1 MASSLRMMMIGI
13 SWIVTMIILA
23 FLTYLGAVFQKT
35 INNFLMTWDINPI
48 FQSDV
53 GLSWWIPPLYYIVI
67 ILIAIAITYRCYQE
81 VVVITD
87 YFPDQG
93 FLR

>member
-1 MASSLRMMMIGI
+1 MASSLRMMMIGM
-13 SWIVTMIILA
+13 SWIITMIILA
-23 FLTYLGAVFQKT
+23 FLTYLGAIFQKT
-35 INNFLMTWDINPI
+35 VNNFLMEWNINPI

-53 GLSWWIPPLYYIVI
+53 GLSWWITPLYYIVI

-81 VVVITD
+81 IVVVTD

-93 FLR
+93 FQR